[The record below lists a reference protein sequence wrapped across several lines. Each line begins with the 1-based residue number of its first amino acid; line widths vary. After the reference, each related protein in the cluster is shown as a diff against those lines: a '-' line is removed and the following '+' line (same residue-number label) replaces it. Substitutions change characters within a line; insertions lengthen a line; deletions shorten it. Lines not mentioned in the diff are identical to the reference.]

1 METLLERIFEKSIL
15 WLQEHAITLARIVL
29 GIIFFWFGILKF
41 FPGLSPAE
49 AIAGETIEL
58 ISFGLIPP
66 SVSLPLLAAW
76 ETLIGI
82 GFITGRFPRLTVL
95 IMLAQMAGTMSPLVV
110 LPEATYTR
118 FPYALTLEGQY
129 IVKNLALIG
138 IALIVWAAGSRGR
151 VVPGED

>member
-1 METLLERIFEKSIL
+1 METFLENVFGKSIQ
-15 WLQEHAITLARIVL
+15 WLQVHAVTFARIGM
-29 GIIFFWFGILKF
+29 GIIFFWFGMLKF

-66 SVSLPLLAAW
+66 RISLPLLAIW

-82 GFITGRFPRLTVL
+82 GFLTGRFPRLTVL
-95 IMLAQMAGTMSPLVV
+95 IMLAQMAGTMSPLVL
-110 LPEATYTR
+110 LPEATFTH
-118 FPYALTLEGQY
+118 FPYAPTLEGQY
-129 IVKNLALIG
+129 IIKNLALIG

-151 VVPGED
+151 VVPAEE